1 VEIEQLEVLTFLQE
15 HVPFRWL
22 PEDELTQLAKAV
34 DVAYFRADTDIVKLG
49 EEHSDLYVIRSGS
62 VEIFR
67 RNGDLY
73 NRLGV
78 GGIFGQ
84 QSLLTH
90 SPSRF
95 PARALEDTLIYLI
108 PKPVFIR
115 LFEYYDRFSDFVE
128 IHNHKRLNQTV
139 NRHQDANELMTSSVS
154 KLITRPPV
162 MIEAQQS
169 VQTLAITMT
178 EETVSS
184 MLVVESMAEGEEASV
199 VGIVTDRDLRTRVV
213 AEGLPLDTPICEIM
227 SDDLITIE
235 ASHFVFEAMLTML
248 KNNVHHLP
256 VLSGGKPIGVI
267 GISDIIRYE
276 SHNSLFVVSSIFDA
290 PSISAMAQ
298 LKSDMQASF
307 VRMVNED
314 ANSHMIGSA
323 MSVIGR
329 SVKQR
334 LLEMAEESLGPPPV
348 PYCFLALGSMA
359 RDEQLIVTDQDNALI
374 LSDDYDEK
382 LHGDYFLQLSRF
394 VSDGLAECGYKYCK
408 GNIMATNQRWRQPL
422 SVWRDYFTQ
431 WIDSP
436 TPETLLN
443 SSIFFDLEGV
453 AGEVRFADELRHL
466 IANKARQ
473 SPHFLACLTRNA
485 LQRTPPLGFFKDFV
499 LETDGEHR
507 NTINLKRRGT
517 APLSDLIRVHAL
529 AIGSMAL
536 NSFERLDDI
545 IAANILPEGR
555 GPDLKD
561 ALEFISMVR
570 IQHQAKAIEKG
581 KKPDNNI
588 KPSKISPFERRNL
601 KDAFQILAGAQKFL
615 PIKYPPG
622 RRF

>member
-1 VEIEQLEVLTFLQE
+1 
-15 HVPFRWL
+15 
-22 PEDELTQLAKAV
+22 
-34 DVAYFRADTDIVKLG
+34 
-49 EEHSDLYVIRSGS
+49 
-62 VEIFR
+62 
-67 RNGDLY
+67 
-73 NRLGV
+73 
-78 GGIFGQ
+78 
-84 QSLLTH
+84 
-90 SPSRF
+90 
-95 PARALEDTLIYLI
+95 
-108 PKPVFIR
+108 

-213 AEGLPLDTPICEIM
+213 AEGLPLDTPIREIM

-453 AGEVRFADELRHL
+453 AGEVRYADELRHL